1 MYEVRYRTGEWSR
14 GTAPPEATLNW
25 SFLIRGS
32 EEWTHTHTGVES
44 ADSAISD
51 NTFLTHRRKD

>member
-1 MYEVRYRTGEWSR
+1 MYEARYRTGEWSR

-25 SFLIRGS
+25 SFLIRGG

>member
-1 MYEVRYRTGEWSR
+1 MYEARYRTGEWTC
-14 GTAPPEATLNW
+14 GTELPAATLNW
-25 SFLIRGS
+25 SFLIRRS

-51 NTFLTHRRKD
+51 NTFLTLRRED